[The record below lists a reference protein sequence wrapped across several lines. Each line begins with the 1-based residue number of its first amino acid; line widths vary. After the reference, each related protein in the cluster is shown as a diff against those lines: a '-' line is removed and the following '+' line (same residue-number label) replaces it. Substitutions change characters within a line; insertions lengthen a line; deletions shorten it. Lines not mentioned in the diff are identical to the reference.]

1 MLTERARGG
10 GRLLCLGGGFYCV
23 MNKCA
28 VRAARVRARRR
39 ATMCCKRGQPERPG
53 GVAYSRVLDVGRR
66 GAVHL

>member
-1 MLTERARGG
+1 
-10 GRLLCLGGGFYCV
+10 

-53 GVAYSRVLDVGRR
+53 GVAYSRVLDVGQGGQGDTGERSASPSLVR
-66 GAVHL
+66 PGPGRHGEP